1 MSPQRVHPRTC
12 LADVRRRTGN
22 DRYPTA
28 STFPPET
35 ALTKFMQNLFRDYV
49 DGPRIVRM
57 TIGEAQHS
65 FAHVWK
71 GGPLATVLMHSRDCS
86 TLPVRDTGSYGIR
99 RAVLLTQIGRA
110 PVGTPDHN

>member
-1 MSPQRVHPRTC
+1 MRISDWSSDVCSSDLQNYLHMSPQRVHPRTC

-65 FAHVWK
+65 FRSEEHK
-71 GGPLATVLMHSRDCS
+71 SELKSLMRNSS
-86 TLPVRDTGSYGIR
+86 
-99 RAVLLTQIGRA
+99 
-110 PVGTPDHN
+110 PDFC

>member
-65 FAHVWK
+65 FAHVGK
-71 GGPLATVLMHSRDCS
+71 GG
-86 TLPVRDTGSYGIR
+86 
-99 RAVLLTQIGRA
+99 QIGRA
-110 PVGTPDHN
+110 SCGERGCQYVEISVVAGSFKKE